1 MKSSAVSLRRIA
13 GALACSRLFSRARRL
28 TEKNRA
34 DWNLSLGRADNL
46 LVCSYLI
53 LADYAAGIFPPV
65 RLDQVTAYENEMQYG
80 HTLGGVSPE
89 DFQAK
94 EMRKPFWDANAADR
108 YLNGFVRLLRLVES
122 LGIAPGSR
130 ILELGCGSG
139 WMAEFFALTGY
150 NIVATTIAPTDQP
163 AVERRAA
170 ALRAKGVTSELTF
183 KLSPMESVDQA
194 VGLNSFDAAYVHQA
208 LHHAHDWKAVLSTA
222 FRTLKPG
229 GWMIIADEPNI
240 LHTFTSYRMGK
251 ISGTHEIGMSRRKVV
266 QCLRD
271 SGYREVRTI
280 SPRFDDRLH
289 PLWIV
294 ARK

>member
-1 MKSSAVSLRRIA
+1 MSLRRVA
-13 GALACSRLFSRARRL
+13 GALAHSRLFSRARRL

-53 LADYAAGIFPPV
+53 LDDYAAGIFPPA
-65 RLDQVTAYENEMQYG
+65 RLDQATAYENEMQYG
-80 HTLGGVSPE
+80 HSLGGVSPE
-89 DFQAK
+89 EFQAK
-94 EMRKPFWDANAADR
+94 EMRKPFWDANAADK
-108 YLNGFVRLLRLVES
+108 YLSGFIRLLRLIES
-122 LGIAPGSR
+122 LGIEPGSR
-130 ILELGCGSG
+130 VLELGCGSG

-163 AVERRAA
+163 AVESRAA

-183 KLSPMESVDQA
+183 KLSPMESVDRA
-194 VGLNSFDAAYVHQA
+194 VELNSFDAVYVHQA
-208 LHHAHDWKAVLSTA
+208 LHHAHDWKAVLSAA

-229 GWMIIADEPNI
+229 GWMIIADEPNL

-251 ISGTHEIGMSRRKVV
+251 MSGTHEIGMSRRKIIR
-266 QCLRD
+266 CLRD